1 MSLLQ
6 AKTHLEKVISL
17 YRNMVANEK
26 AVSSI
31 ERDLMLEYIR
41 NLYETF
47 VNLETQAATSAPNVS
62 IPKANPT
69 PRAEVRVE
77 IPKPEPPPAPKPEIK
92 VEPKVEA
99 PRPTPPPPPAP
110 PKMEEKVVAPAP
122 PPPPPVS
129 KPVESDFGKI
139 SSEIKAIF
147 AEKGGNELSDRL
159 SQMPIADIT
168 KAFSINDKIL
178 NIKELFAGN
187 AEKYSATLQQ
197 IQQMSDVQA
206 AFQILMPVAVENN
219 WAVNEDRNEHAQRF
233 VKLVRR
239 RFK

>member
-47 VNLETQAATSAPNVS
+47 VNLETQAATNAPNVS

-77 IPKPEPPPAPKPEIK
+77 TPKPEPPPAPKPEIK

-99 PRPTPPPPPAP
+99 PRPTPPPTAP
-110 PKMEEKVVAPAP
+110 PKIEEKMVP
-122 PPPPPVS
+122 PIASPPPPVS

-139 SSEIKAIF
+139 SGEIKAIF
-147 AEKGGNELSDRL
+147 TEKGGNELSDRL

-187 AEKYSATLQQ
+187 AEKYGATLQQ

-206 AFQILMPVAVENN
+206 AFQTLMPIAIENN